1 LNLFNLFAT
10 ISLDPSEYNSG
21 VKDVIKSGD
30 SLASKL
36 KSGLASAGKVAAKG
50 IAAIGTAASGA
61 VVGLLAL
68 ESSTEEYRVAMGK
81 LNTAFEAAGYGA
93 ETAQQAYNAF
103 YGILGDTDTATEA
116 SQLLAKLADSAED
129 VSTWTDIAAGV
140 AGTFGD
146 SLPIEGLIEASNETA
161 KVGQVTG
168 VLADALNWA
177 GISEDDF
184 NARLSACS
192 SESERNQLIMDTLS
206 GTYDEASE
214 AFYRNNEAL
223 VESRNNQAQLDA
235 TLATLGQTVSN
246 VKNRLL
252 SEFLPAISNVA
263 TAFSGMLSGTAGADQ
278 QFSTAVQGL
287 VNVAVSKLPEFLNM
301 GVQILSSLAS
311 GIVQSIPTLVAAV
324 PQIVA
329 EIGAALTELLPQVLD
344 MGVQLLDQFTSGIE
358 TGLPD
363 MVSRIPEIITQFLDY
378 ITEQLPTILDKG
390 VELLNNLVNGII
402 RAIPQM
408 VAALPQIITS
418 FAKFIA
424 DNLPEIVRAGIDIL
438 MNLITGIIKTI
449 PDLVASLPQ
458 IINAIIDGIGN
469 LMGGIVDIG
478 KNIVE
483 GIWQGIQDMAVWI
496 KDKVTGFFSGIVDG
510 VKNFLGIR
518 SPSKLFRDEIGR
530 NIGLG
535 VAEGIED
542 SEDDAVKAAND
553 LAKSVYDKSV
563 DWLDK
568 QTKYQNFSLQ
578 QQLEVW
584 EAIQGQFIK
593 ESQQYADAE
602 EKIFD
607 LRKQIQEEYYDKVQ
621 EITTNISDLE
631 QNYQN
636 ELSKRTQEIFNSFGL
651 FDQIPER
658 QKVAGDELLENLS
671 GQIAAMEDF
680 YSGLDELMSR
690 GVGSALVDEIRSM
703 GPDAADELS
712 ALLSLSDEKLSEY
725 ASLYQEKQE
734 LANSIAVN
742 ELEELRKETD
752 TQIQKNLQS
761 LEELYNKNAPTV
773 GKAFTDG
780 LSSGIMSGLSS
791 VVNSAVNVAQAAV
804 KATRDALG
812 IHSPSRVFAD
822 IGKNMA
828 LGLGQGW
835 DNEYDRIRR
844 DIEGGMDFGTA
855 SVDFASSGLGVASA
869 GMVNGVSAAVQGA
882 GMSGG
887 SITVNLMMPDG
898 TKFASYLLGPLSNY
912 AKANGTPILNP
923 M

>member
-1 LNLFNLFAT
+1 MPRKEVAPINLFDLFAK
-10 ISLDPSEYNSG
+10 ISLDTSEYDSG
-21 VKDVIKSGD
+21 VKDVSKSGG

-36 KSGLASAGKVAAKG
+36 KNGLASAGKVAAAG
-50 IAAIGTAASGA
+50 IGAITAAAGA
-61 VVGLLAL
+61 AVGGLLAL
-68 ESSTEEYRVAMGK
+68 ESSTEEYRVAQGK

-93 ETAQQAYNAF
+93 ETAQQAYNSF

-252 SEFLPAISNVA
+252 TEFLPAISNVA
-263 TAFSGMLSGTAGADQ
+263 TAFSGMLSGAAGADQ
-278 QFSTAVQGL
+278 EFASAVQGL
-287 VNVAVSKLPEFLNM
+287 VNVAVSKLPEFLSM

-329 EIGAALTELLPQVLD
+329 EIGEALTELLPQVLN
-344 MGVQLLDQFTSGIE
+344 MGVQLLDQLVSGIE

-363 MVSRIPEIITQFLDY
+363 MVARLPQIVDNFLSFL
-378 ITEQLPTILDKG
+378 TEHLPDILDKG
-390 VELLNNLVNGII
+390 VEMLNSLVNGII
-402 RAIPQM
+402 NTIPQMVASLPKIITSFVTFIANNLPKIIEAGINILVNLIAGIIKAIPQL
-408 VAALPQIITS
+408 VAALPQII
-418 FAKFIA
+418 AA
-424 DNLPEIVRAGIDIL
+424 IV
-438 MNLITGIIKTI
+438 
-449 PDLVASLPQ
+449 
-458 IINAIIDGIGN
+458 DGIAV
-469 LMGGIVDIG
+469 LMGSIVDIG

-483 GIWQGIQDMAVWI
+483 GIWEGIQNAIGWLT
-496 KDKVTGFFSGIVDG
+496 DKITGFFSGIIDG
-510 VKNFLGIR
+510 VKGI
-518 SPSKLFRDEIGR
+518 
-530 NIGLG
+530 
-535 VAEGIED
+535 
-542 SEDDAVKAAND
+542 
-553 LAKSVYDKSV
+553 
-563 DWLDK
+563 
-568 QTKYQNFSLQ
+568 
-578 QQLEVW
+578 
-584 EAIQGQFIK
+584 
-593 ESQQYADAE
+593 
-602 EKIFD
+602 
-607 LRKQIQEEYYDKVQ
+607 
-621 EITTNISDLE
+621 
-631 QNYQN
+631 
-636 ELSKRTQEIFNSFGL
+636 
-651 FDQIPER
+651 
-658 QKVAGDELLENLS
+658 
-671 GQIAAMEDF
+671 
-680 YSGLDELMSR
+680 
-690 GVGSALVDEIRSM
+690 
-703 GPDAADELS
+703 
-712 ALLSLSDEKLSEY
+712 
-725 ASLYQEKQE
+725 
-734 LANSIAVN
+734 
-742 ELEELRKETD
+742 
-752 TQIQKNLQS
+752 
-761 LEELYNKNAPTV
+761 
-773 GKAFTDG
+773 
-780 LSSGIMSGLSS
+780 
-791 VVNSAVNVAQAAV
+791 
-804 KATRDALG
+804 LG

-822 IGKNMA
+822 MGKNMA

-869 GMVNGVSAAVQGA
+869 GMVNGVSASVQGA

-912 AKANGTPILNP
+912 AKANGTPILHP
-923 M
+923 T

>member
-1 LNLFNLFAT
+1 MPRKEVAPINLFDLFAK
-10 ISLDPSEYNSG
+10 ISLDTSEYDSG
-21 VKDVIKSGD
+21 VKDVSKSGG

-36 KSGLASAGKVAAKG
+36 KNGLASAGKVAAAG
-50 IAAIGTAASGA
+50 IGAITAAAGA
-61 VVGLLAL
+61 AVGGLLAL
-68 ESSTEEYRVAMGK
+68 ESSTEEYRVAQGK

-93 ETAQQAYNAF
+93 ETAQQAYNSF

-252 SEFLPAISNVA
+252 TEFLPAISNVA
-263 TAFSGMLSGTAGADQ
+263 TAFSGMLSGAAGADQ
-278 QFSTAVQGL
+278 EFASAVQGL
-287 VNVAVSKLPEFLNM
+287 VNVAVSKLPEFLSM

-311 GIVQSIPTLVAAV
+311 GIVQSIPTLVAAA

-329 EIGAALTELLPQVLD
+329 EIGEALTELLPQVLN
-344 MGVQLLDQFTSGIE
+344 MGVQLLDQLVSGIE

-363 MVSRIPEIITQFLDY
+363 MVARLPQIVDNFLSFL
-378 ITEQLPTILDKG
+378 TEHLPDILDKG
-390 VELLNNLVNGII
+390 VEMLNSLVNGII
-402 RAIPQM
+402 NTIPQMVASLPKIITSFVTFIANNLPKIIEAGINILVNLIAGIIKAIPQL
-408 VAALPQIITS
+408 VAALPQII
-418 FAKFIA
+418 AA
-424 DNLPEIVRAGIDIL
+424 IV
-438 MNLITGIIKTI
+438 
-449 PDLVASLPQ
+449 
-458 IINAIIDGIGN
+458 DGIAA
-469 LMGGIVDIG
+469 LMGSIVDIG

-483 GIWQGIQDMAVWI
+483 GIWEGIQNAIGWFT
-496 KDKVTGFFSGIVDG
+496 DKITGFFSGIIDG
-510 VKNFLGIR
+510 VKG
-518 SPSKLFRDEIGR
+518 
-530 NIGLG
+530 
-535 VAEGIED
+535 
-542 SEDDAVKAAND
+542 
-553 LAKSVYDKSV
+553 
-563 DWLDK
+563 
-568 QTKYQNFSLQ
+568 
-578 QQLEVW
+578 
-584 EAIQGQFIK
+584 
-593 ESQQYADAE
+593 
-602 EKIFD
+602 
-607 LRKQIQEEYYDKVQ
+607 
-621 EITTNISDLE
+621 
-631 QNYQN
+631 
-636 ELSKRTQEIFNSFGL
+636 
-651 FDQIPER
+651 
-658 QKVAGDELLENLS
+658 
-671 GQIAAMEDF
+671 M
-680 YSGLDELMSR
+680 
-690 GVGSALVDEIRSM
+690 
-703 GPDAADELS
+703 
-712 ALLSLSDEKLSEY
+712 
-725 ASLYQEKQE
+725 
-734 LANSIAVN
+734 
-742 ELEELRKETD
+742 
-752 TQIQKNLQS
+752 
-761 LEELYNKNAPTV
+761 
-773 GKAFTDG
+773 
-780 LSSGIMSGLSS
+780 
-791 VVNSAVNVAQAAV
+791 
-804 KATRDALG
+804 LG

-822 IGKNMA
+822 MGKNMA

-855 SVDFASSGLGVASA
+855 SVDFASSGLGVAPA
-869 GMVNGVSAAVQGA
+869 GMVNGVSASGQGA

-912 AKANGTPILNP
+912 AKANGTPILHP
-923 M
+923 T

>member
-1 LNLFNLFAT
+1 MPRKEVAPINLFDLFAK
-10 ISLDPSEYNSG
+10 ISLDTSEYDSG
-21 VKDVIKSGD
+21 VKDVSKSGG

-363 MVSRIPEIITQFLDY
+363 MVSRIPEIITQFLSY
-378 ITEQLPTILDKG
+378 ITEQLPTVLDKG
-390 VELLNNLVNGII
+390 AELLNNLVNGILG
-402 RAIPQM
+402 AIPEMTAALPEIITAFVQFITDNLPTIIESGINILLNLVSGIIGAIPDLVASIPQIISAITTGIAGALPKIIQSGVSLLQKFIEGILSNIPAL
-408 VAALPQIITS
+408 VAALPQIIS
-418 FAKFIA
+418 A
-424 DNLPEIVRAGIDIL
+424 IVE
-438 MNLITGIIKTI
+438 
-449 PDLVASLPQ
+449 
-458 IINAIIDGIGN
+458 GIGA
-469 LMGGIVDIG
+469 LIGGIVDVG
-478 KNIVE
+478 KSIVE
-483 GIWQGIQDMAVWI
+483 GVWKGIQEMAGWI
-496 KDKVTGFFSGIVDG
+496 YDKVTGFFSGIVDG
-510 VKNFLGIR
+510 VKDFLGIN
-518 SPSKLFRDEIGR
+518 SPS
-530 NIGLG
+530 
-535 VAEGIED
+535 
-542 SEDDAVKAAND
+542 
-553 LAKSVYDKSV
+553 
-563 DWLDK
+563 
-568 QTKYQNFSLQ
+568 T
-578 QQLEVW
+578 
-584 EAIQGQFIK
+584 
-593 ESQQYADAE
+593 
-602 EKIFD
+602 
-607 LRKQIQEEYYDKVQ
+607 
-621 EITTNISDLE
+621 
-631 QNYQN
+631 
-636 ELSKRTQEIFNSFGL
+636 
-651 FDQIPER
+651 
-658 QKVAGDELLENLS
+658 
-671 GQIAAMEDF
+671 
-680 YSGLDELMSR
+680 
-690 GVGSALVDEIRSM
+690 
-703 GPDAADELS
+703 
-712 ALLSLSDEKLSEY
+712 
-725 ASLYQEKQE
+725 
-734 LANSIAVN
+734 
-742 ELEELRKETD
+742 
-752 TQIQKNLQS
+752 
-761 LEELYNKNAPTV
+761 
-773 GKAFTDG
+773 
-780 LSSGIMSGLSS
+780 
-791 VVNSAVNVAQAAV
+791 
-804 KATRDALG
+804 
-812 IHSPSRVFAD
+812 VFAD
-822 IGKNMA
+822 MGKNMA

-869 GMVNGVSAAVQGA
+869 GMVNGVSASVQGA

-912 AKANGTPILNP
+912 AKANGTPILHP
-923 M
+923 T

>member
-1 LNLFNLFAT
+1 MPRKEVAPINLFDLFAK
-10 ISLDPSEYNSG
+10 ISLDTSEYDSG
-21 VKDVIKSGD
+21 VKDVSKSGG

-363 MVSRIPEIITQFLDY
+363 MVSRIPEIITQFLSY
-378 ITEQLPTILDKG
+378 ITEQLPTVLDKG
-390 VELLNNLVNGII
+390 AELLNNFVNGILG
-402 RAIPQM
+402 AIPEMTAALPEIITAFVQFITDNLPTIIESGINILLNLVSGIIGAIPDLVASIPQIISAITTGIARALPKIIQSGVSLLQKFIEGILSNIPAL
-408 VAALPQIITS
+408 VAALPQIIS
-418 FAKFIA
+418 A
-424 DNLPEIVRAGIDIL
+424 IVE
-438 MNLITGIIKTI
+438 
-449 PDLVASLPQ
+449 
-458 IINAIIDGIGN
+458 GIGA
-469 LMGGIVDIG
+469 LIGGIVDVG
-478 KNIVE
+478 KSIVE
-483 GIWQGIQDMAVWI
+483 GIWKGIQEMAGWI
-496 KDKVTGFFSGIVDG
+496 YDKVTGFFSGIVDG
-510 VKNFLGIR
+510 VK
-518 SPSKLFRDEIGR
+518 
-530 NIGLG
+530 
-535 VAEGIED
+535 
-542 SEDDAVKAAND
+542 
-553 LAKSVYDKSV
+553 
-563 DWLDK
+563 
-568 QTKYQNFSLQ
+568 
-578 QQLEVW
+578 
-584 EAIQGQFIK
+584 
-593 ESQQYADAE
+593 
-602 EKIFD
+602 
-607 LRKQIQEEYYDKVQ
+607 
-621 EITTNISDLE
+621 
-631 QNYQN
+631 
-636 ELSKRTQEIFNSFGL
+636 
-651 FDQIPER
+651 
-658 QKVAGDELLENLS
+658 
-671 GQIAAMEDF
+671 DF
-680 YSGLDELMSR
+680 
-690 GVGSALVDEIRSM
+690 
-703 GPDAADELS
+703 
-712 ALLSLSDEKLSEY
+712 
-725 ASLYQEKQE
+725 
-734 LANSIAVN
+734 
-742 ELEELRKETD
+742 
-752 TQIQKNLQS
+752 
-761 LEELYNKNAPTV
+761 
-773 GKAFTDG
+773 
-780 LSSGIMSGLSS
+780 
-791 VVNSAVNVAQAAV
+791 
-804 KATRDALG
+804 LG
-812 IHSPSRVFAD
+812 IHSPSTVFAD
-822 IGKNMA
+822 MGKNMA

-869 GMVNGVSAAVQGA
+869 GMVNGVSASVQGA

-912 AKANGTPILNP
+912 AKANGTPILHP
-923 M
+923 T

>member
-1 LNLFNLFAT
+1 MPRKEVAPINLFDLFAK
-10 ISLDPSEYNSG
+10 ISLDTSEYDSG
-21 VKDVIKSGD
+21 VKDVSKSGG

-36 KSGLASAGKVAAKG
+36 KNGLASAGKVAAAG
-50 IAAIGTAASGA
+50 IGAITAAAGA
-61 VVGLLAL
+61 AVGGLLAL
-68 ESSTEEYRVAMGK
+68 ESSTEEYRVAQGK

-93 ETAQQAYNAF
+93 ETAQQAYNSF

-252 SEFLPAISNVA
+252 TEFLPAISNVA
-263 TAFSGMLSGTAGADQ
+263 TAFSGMLSGAAGADQ
-278 QFSTAVQGL
+278 EFASAVQGL
-287 VNVAVSKLPEFLNM
+287 VNVAVSKLPEFLSM

-329 EIGAALTELLPQVLD
+329 EIGEALTELLPQVLN
-344 MGVQLLDQFTSGIE
+344 MGVQLLDQLVSGIE

-363 MVSRIPEIITQFLDY
+363 MVARLPQIVDNFLSFL
-378 ITEQLPTILDKG
+378 TEHLPDILDKG
-390 VELLNNLVNGII
+390 VEMLNSLVNGII
-402 RAIPQM
+402 NTIPQMVSSLPKIITSFVTFIANNLPKIIEAGINILVNLIAGIIKAIPQL
-408 VAALPQIITS
+408 VAALPQII
-418 FAKFIA
+418 AA
-424 DNLPEIVRAGIDIL
+424 IV
-438 MNLITGIIKTI
+438 
-449 PDLVASLPQ
+449 
-458 IINAIIDGIGN
+458 DGIAA
-469 LMGGIVDIG
+469 LMGSIVDIG

-483 GIWQGIQDMAVWI
+483 GIWEGIQNAIGWFT
-496 KDKVTGFFSGIVDG
+496 DKITGFFSGIIDG
-510 VKNFLGIR
+510 VKG
-518 SPSKLFRDEIGR
+518 
-530 NIGLG
+530 
-535 VAEGIED
+535 
-542 SEDDAVKAAND
+542 
-553 LAKSVYDKSV
+553 
-563 DWLDK
+563 
-568 QTKYQNFSLQ
+568 
-578 QQLEVW
+578 
-584 EAIQGQFIK
+584 
-593 ESQQYADAE
+593 
-602 EKIFD
+602 
-607 LRKQIQEEYYDKVQ
+607 
-621 EITTNISDLE
+621 
-631 QNYQN
+631 
-636 ELSKRTQEIFNSFGL
+636 
-651 FDQIPER
+651 
-658 QKVAGDELLENLS
+658 
-671 GQIAAMEDF
+671 M
-680 YSGLDELMSR
+680 
-690 GVGSALVDEIRSM
+690 
-703 GPDAADELS
+703 
-712 ALLSLSDEKLSEY
+712 
-725 ASLYQEKQE
+725 
-734 LANSIAVN
+734 
-742 ELEELRKETD
+742 
-752 TQIQKNLQS
+752 
-761 LEELYNKNAPTV
+761 
-773 GKAFTDG
+773 
-780 LSSGIMSGLSS
+780 
-791 VVNSAVNVAQAAV
+791 
-804 KATRDALG
+804 LG

-822 IGKNMA
+822 MGKNMA

-869 GMVNGVSAAVQGA
+869 GMVNGVSASVQGA
-882 GMSGG
+882 GMSGW

-912 AKANGTPILNP
+912 AKANGTPILHP
-923 M
+923 T

>member
-1 LNLFNLFAT
+1 MNLFNLFAT

-363 MVSRIPEIITQFLDY
+363 MVSRIPEIITQFLSY
-378 ITEQLPTILDKG
+378 ITEQLPTVLDKG
-390 VELLNNLVNGII
+390 AELLNNLVNGILG
-402 RAIPQM
+402 AIPEMTAALPEIITAFVQFITDNLPTIIESGINILLNLVSGIIGAIPDLVASIPQIISAITTGIARALPKIIQSGVSLLQKFIEGILSNIPAL
-408 VAALPQIITS
+408 VAALPQIIS
-418 FAKFIA
+418 A
-424 DNLPEIVRAGIDIL
+424 IVE
-438 MNLITGIIKTI
+438 
-449 PDLVASLPQ
+449 
-458 IINAIIDGIGN
+458 GIGA
-469 LMGGIVDIG
+469 LIGGIVDVG
-478 KNIVE
+478 KSIVE
-483 GIWQGIQDMAVWI
+483 GIWKGIQEMAGWI
-496 KDKVTGFFSGIVDG
+496 YDKVTGFFSGIVDG
-510 VKNFLGIR
+510 VK
-518 SPSKLFRDEIGR
+518 
-530 NIGLG
+530 
-535 VAEGIED
+535 
-542 SEDDAVKAAND
+542 
-553 LAKSVYDKSV
+553 
-563 DWLDK
+563 
-568 QTKYQNFSLQ
+568 
-578 QQLEVW
+578 
-584 EAIQGQFIK
+584 
-593 ESQQYADAE
+593 
-602 EKIFD
+602 
-607 LRKQIQEEYYDKVQ
+607 
-621 EITTNISDLE
+621 
-631 QNYQN
+631 
-636 ELSKRTQEIFNSFGL
+636 
-651 FDQIPER
+651 
-658 QKVAGDELLENLS
+658 
-671 GQIAAMEDF
+671 DF
-680 YSGLDELMSR
+680 
-690 GVGSALVDEIRSM
+690 
-703 GPDAADELS
+703 
-712 ALLSLSDEKLSEY
+712 
-725 ASLYQEKQE
+725 
-734 LANSIAVN
+734 
-742 ELEELRKETD
+742 
-752 TQIQKNLQS
+752 
-761 LEELYNKNAPTV
+761 
-773 GKAFTDG
+773 
-780 LSSGIMSGLSS
+780 
-791 VVNSAVNVAQAAV
+791 
-804 KATRDALG
+804 LG
-812 IHSPSRVFAD
+812 IHSPSTVFAD
-822 IGKNMA
+822 MGKNMA

-869 GMVNGVSAAVQGA
+869 GMVNGVSAAVQSA
-882 GMSGG
+882 GTSGG

-898 TKFASYLLGPLSNY
+898 TKFASYLLGPLANY

-923 M
+923 T